1 MSITKPLGEL
11 TTQHMPIRLH
21 IATQILAGAR
31 VAMSTEYVLRQADAL
46 LECYAAKGEQVDEA
60 MEALEGNEEIQE
72 MLLQSSIVEKLS
84 KDGSRAHFT
93 QRELTYVD
101 MNWTWYSRMRDEY
114 S

>member
-72 MLLQSSIVEKLS
+72 MLLQSSIVDKWQQGNTTYTPRERAYMEDNPGWWARIQ
-84 KDGSRAHFT
+84 DG
-93 QRELTYVD
+93 EIV
-101 MNWTWYSRMRDEY
+101 
-114 S
+114 